1 MSLEVVSSSRAEAL
15 VHKRVFPTRVVVV
28 PETKVMGNDAISE
41 KQERTQ
47 VFCPLL
53 PKTKAWVPSF
63 HLVCILS
70 YAWVCAFSLFLTGS
84 PGDISNAERRQE
96 REGSG
101 GYTCATR
108 FVIRRRWAT
117 APATRLAAA
126 PVPTTNR

>member
-1 MSLEVVSSSRAEAL
+1 MSLEVVSSPRAEAL

-53 PKTKAWVPSF
+53 PKTKAWIPSF

-70 YAWVCAFSLFLTGS
+70 YAWVCAFFSSSLVLRVIS
-84 PGDISNAERRQE
+84 PML
-96 REGSG
+96 REGKSVRVQ
-101 GYTCATR
+101 A
-108 FVIRRRWAT
+108 VIRVSHV
-117 APATRLAAA
+117 L
-126 PVPTTNR
+126 